1 MYWYNINKKYC
12 SAVMVLVLTALFL
25 SCADNTQKEKV
36 SAETYFDIP
45 TYFREEVARLT
56 LENPLVEKTVLKD
69 SLSETKSLQIA
80 DWDNELSSFV
90 SIDLNKP
97 VYAGVLKR
105 DSTANRI
112 VITSTDPKLDL
123 VQIEIQYGENS
134 EPTAFRIQR
143 HVQNSL
149 FETQETLFYAKD
161 KEYSLEKQQSIR
173 ILGDKYYRVE
183 GLFNR
188 QTEPK
193 K

>member
-1 MYWYNINKKYC
+1 MYWYNMNKKYC
-12 SAVMVLVLTALFL
+12 SAVMVLALTALFL
-25 SCADNTQKEKV
+25 SCADTPKEKV
-36 SAETYFDIP
+36 SAATYFDIP
-45 TYFREEVARLT
+45 TYFKEEVARLT
-56 LENPLVEKTVLKD
+56 LEKPLIEKTVVKD

-80 DWDNELSSFV
+80 DWENELSSFV